1 MAGPLLRTALR
12 GSLAQVRHVAP
23 VRPARAGAPV
33 ARVYAEVEREF
44 GMLAPPVALHAPSP
58 QVLAAAWMMLRE
70 TLLAA
75 GRADRAEK
83 EEVAAA
89 VSRANAC
96 PYCVEVHTTAVEA
109 LGGPVGSGAL
119 APFPPALAPELVG
132 VAATFHYLNRM
143 VSLFLG
149 DSPLPPKAPSAAR
162 RAALALLG
170 RMARQSAAA
179 APSPG
184 GSLDLLPAARLP
196 EDLVWAAGVPSIA
209 GAFAR
214 AAAVIDAG
222 GERSVP
228 APVRSLVTAELAAW
242 DGTPPGLG
250 RAWLEPAVSSLPPE
264 HRAAGRLALLT
275 AKAAYQVD
283 DAVMVAARQ
292 SVPSDTRLIELT
304 AWTSLTT
311 ARHLATDLTS

>member
-1 MAGPLLRTALR
+1 MAAPLLRVALR
-12 GSLAQVRHVAP
+12 GALGQVRHVAP

-44 GMLAPPVALHAPSP
+44 GVLAPPVALHAPSP
-58 QVLAAAWMMLRE
+58 EVLAAAWTMLRE
-70 TLLAA
+70 TLVAA
-75 GRADRAEK
+75 GRADRAQK
-83 EEVAAA
+83 EAVAAA

-96 PYCVEVHTTAVEA
+96 PYCVEVHTTAIEA
-109 LGGPVGSGAL
+109 LGGSAGESAMEPLSPSLV
-119 APFPPALAPELVG
+119 PELVG

-149 DSPLPPKAPSAAR
+149 DSPMPPGAPAAAR
-162 RAALALLG
+162 RAARAVLG
-170 RMARQSAAA
+170 RLARQGADA

-196 EDLVWAAGVPSIA
+196 EDLRWAAGTPSIA

-214 AAAVIDAG
+214 AAAVIDEG
-222 GERSVP
+222 GERAVP
-228 APVRSLVTAELAAW
+228 APVRELVTAELAAW
-242 DGTPPGLG
+242 DGTPPGLS
-250 RAWLEPAVSSLPPE
+250 RAWLEPALSSLPPE

-283 DAVMVAARQ
+283 DAVIAAARHTDAQ
-292 SVPSDTRLIELT
+292 LIELT

-311 ARHLATDLTS
+311 ARLLAARLVP

>member
-1 MAGPLLRTALR
+1 MRTALR
-12 GSLAQVRHVAP
+12 GSLGQVRHVAP

-44 GMLAPPVALHAPSP
+44 GMLAPPVALHAPAP
-58 QVLAAAWMMLRE
+58 AVLAAAWMMLRE
-70 TLLAA
+70 TLVAA
-75 GRADRAEK
+75 GRADRAQK
-83 EEVAAA
+83 EAVAAA

-96 PYCVEVHTTAVEA
+96 PYCVEVHTTAIEA
-109 LGGPVGSGAL
+109 LGGSVGEGPL
-119 APFPPALAPELVG
+119 EPFPPALAPELVG

-149 DSPLPPKAPSAAR
+149 DSPMPPKAPSAAR
-162 RAALALLG
+162 RAARALLG
-170 RMARQSAAA
+170 RLARQSANA

-196 EDLVWAAGVPSIA
+196 EDLLWAAGTPSIA

-214 AAAVIDAG
+214 AAAAVDEG
-222 GERSVP
+222 GERAVP
-228 APVRSLVTAELAAW
+228 APVRALVTAELAAW
-242 DGTPPGLG
+242 DGTPPGLS
-250 RAWLEPAVSSLPPE
+250 RAWLEPPLSSLPPE

-283 DAVMVAARQ
+283 DAVVAAARQ
-292 SVPSDTRLIELT
+292 TAPSDARLIELT
-304 AWTSLTT
+304 AWTSLTA
-311 ARHLATDLTS
+311 ARRLAAGTVPLSL